1 MVAFSFAFNMVMI
14 YNHFNGEGMDKLIGL
29 TNEEVNKKKEEGKV
43 NSSIKNPSK
52 SYLEIITSN
61 LFTYFNLIFF
71 LIAIILILV
80 KLYKALTFLPLII
93 LNILIG
99 IIQEIKSKRVLDKL
113 TLMAEPKALV
123 VRNGNEEKIN
133 VCDLVEGDLVI
144 FSAGNQICADGRV
157 VLGQALVNES
167 LLTGESDEIKK
178 EVDSILLSGSYI
190 VSGKVYVKLTN
201 VGSDSYINKLTL
213 EAKENKTRETSEIIK
228 SLNRLVKAIGII
240 IIPFALGLFCEA
252 YFINGATIKNAVDST
267 VAAILMMIPEGLF
280 LLASVSLAISAV
292 RLAKNNVLTHD
303 MKSIESLAR
312 INTLCIDKTGTIT
325 DNNME
330 VIDYLS
336 IDCKISKEE
345 IFQALVDFSYA
356 QDFDNITMRAIKDKF
371 KGDVRDKFIS
381 KSAFSSQFKYSAVN
395 FESFS
400 YVLGAPDFII
410 KENYLEYKDLIDSY
424 QNEGYRVL
432 ALCRSVNMIDGKE
445 ITTRLTPMGLVVLDN
460 PIRLNAVETFKYFS
474 SYNVDIKVISG
485 DNPKTVSMVASK
497 ALIKGAENYID
508 TSKLSDNELMESVEK
523 YNVFGRVTPH
533 QKQVIIRALKNKK
546 NKVAMV
552 GDGVN
557 DILALKE
564 ADCSIALASGADA
577 AMQVSQV
584 VLLDSNFSHMPQV
597 VLEGRR
603 VVNNLETSG
612 ALFLSKNVYAIILT
626 LIFLLCL
633 RQFPVKTTQVGL
645 VNMFTIGFPAFLL
658 SQSPNKKLIRG
669 NFIKNILKYAIPAGL
684 TNAIMV
690 TLMYFIGLAF
700 NLSYDEIS
708 TASILIMASIGI
720 LILINVSRP
729 FNKYKVVVVV
739 LSIFGLILNVL
750 LAFFTPFFNYYYDF
764 KNLSA
769 AGWIIFVI
777 LLIISYGMYLLIDFL
792 ISKYNGRIKLID
804 KIIGE

>member
-1 MVAFSFAFNMVMI
+1 MI
-14 YNHFNGEGMDKLIGL
+14 YNYFNGDNMDKLVGL

-43 NSSIKNPSK
+43 NNSVKNPSK

-93 LNILIG
+93 FNILIG
-99 IIQEIKSKRVLDKL
+99 IIQELKSKRVLDRL
-113 TLMAEPKALV
+113 TLIAEPKALV
-123 VRNGNEEKIN
+123 IRDGNEEKIN

-144 FSAGNQICADGRV
+144 FSAGNQICADGCV
-157 VLGQALVNES
+157 VLGSALVNES

-178 EVDSILLSGSYI
+178 EINSKLLSGSYV
-190 VSGKVYVKLTN
+190 VSGKVYAVLTN
-201 VGSDSYINKLTL
+201 VGNDSYINKLTL
-213 EAKENKTRETSEIIK
+213 EAKRNKVRETSEIIK
-228 SLNRLVKAIGII
+228 SLNRLVKAIGLI
-240 IIPFALGLFCEA
+240 IIPFAIGLFCEA
-252 YFINGATIKNAVDST
+252 YFLNDATAKDAVDST

-280 LLASVSLAISAV
+280 LLASVSLAISAA
-292 RLAKNNVLTHD
+292 RLANNNILTHD

-330 VIDYLS
+330 VVDYLS
-336 IDCKISKEE
+336 INSSLSKEE
-345 IFQALVDFSYA
+345 VFQALVDFSYA
-356 QDFDNITMRAIKDKF
+356 QDIDNVTMKAVKDKF
-371 KGDVRDKFIS
+371 KGDIRDRFIS
-381 KSAFSSQFKYSAVN
+381 KVAFSSQFKYSAVN
-395 FESFS
+395 FENFS

-410 KENYLEYKDLIDSY
+410 TKNYDDYKELIDFY
-424 QNEGYRVL
+424 QNDGLRVL
-432 ALCRSVNMIDGKE
+432 ALCKSENLIDGSE
-445 ITTRLTPMGLVVLDN
+445 ITAKLIPMGLVVLDN
-460 PIRLNAVETFKYFS
+460 PIRSNAVDTFKYFS

-485 DNPKTVSMVASK
+485 DNPKTVSMVAEK
-497 ALIKGAENYID
+497 AQIFGAKNYID
-508 TSKLSDNELMESVEK
+508 TSKLTDEELIDVVDE

-533 QKQVIIRALKNKK
+533 QKQIIIKALKNKK

-564 ADCSIALASGADA
+564 ADCSIALASGADS
-577 AMQVSQV
+577 AMKVSQV
-584 VLLDSNFSHMPQV
+584 VLLDSDFSHMPQV

-603 VVNNLETSG
+603 VVNNLQTSG

-658 SQSPNKKLIRG
+658 SQSPNKNLIKG
-669 NFIKNILKYAIPAGL
+669 NFIKNILKYAIPGGL

-690 TLMYFIGLAF
+690 TLMYFIGSYF
-700 NLSYDEIS
+700 NLSQNEIS
-708 TASILIMASIGI
+708 TSSILIMAFVGI

-729 FNKYKVVVVV
+729 FNNYKIKVVSV
-739 LSIFGLILNVL
+739 SIIGLLLNAL
-750 LAFFTPFFNYYYDF
+750 LAFFVPFFSYYYDF
-764 KNLSA
+764 TNLSST
-769 AGWIIFVI
+769 GWIIFVI
-777 LLIISYGMYLLIDFL
+777 LLAVSSIMYLLISFL
-792 ISKYNGRIKLID
+792 ISKCNHKSKLID
-804 KIIGE
+804 KIVGE

>member
-1 MVAFSFAFNMVMI
+1 MMI
-14 YNHFNGEGMDKLIGL
+14 CLFFIYDNYFNGDNMDKLVGL

-43 NSSIKNPSK
+43 NNSVKNPSK

-93 LNILIG
+93 FNILIG
-99 IIQEIKSKRVLDKL
+99 IIQELKSKRVLDRL
-113 TLMAEPKALV
+113 TLIAEPKALV
-123 VRNGNEEKIN
+123 IRDGNEEKIN

-144 FSAGNQICADGRV
+144 FSAGNQICADGCV
-157 VLGQALVNES
+157 VLGSALVNES

-178 EVDSILLSGSYI
+178 EINSKLLSGSYV
-190 VSGKVYVKLTN
+190 VSGKVYAVLTN
-201 VGSDSYINKLTL
+201 VGNDSYINKLTL
-213 EAKENKTRETSEIIK
+213 EAKRNKVRETSEIIK
-228 SLNRLVKAIGII
+228 SLNRLVKAIGLI
-240 IIPFALGLFCEA
+240 IIPFAIGLFCEA
-252 YFINGATIKNAVDST
+252 YFLNDATARDAVDST

-280 LLASVSLAISAV
+280 LLASVSLAISAA
-292 RLAKNNVLTHD
+292 RLANNNILTHD

-330 VIDYLS
+330 VVDYLS
-336 IDCKISKEE
+336 INSSLSKEE
-345 IFQALVDFSYA
+345 VFQALVDFSYA
-356 QDFDNITMRAIKDKF
+356 QDIDNVTMKAVKDKF
-371 KGDVRDKFIS
+371 KGDIRDRFIS
-381 KSAFSSQFKYSAVN
+381 KVAFSSQFKYSAVN
-395 FESFS
+395 FENFS

-410 KENYLEYKDLIDSY
+410 TKNYDDYKELIDFY
-424 QNEGYRVL
+424 QNDGLRVL
-432 ALCRSVNMIDGKE
+432 ALCKSENLIDGSE
-445 ITTRLTPMGLVVLDN
+445 ITAKLIPMGLVVLDN
-460 PIRLNAVETFKYFS
+460 PIRSNAVDTFKYFS

-485 DNPKTVSMVASK
+485 DNPKTVSMVAEK
-497 ALIKGAENYID
+497 AQIFGAKNYID
-508 TSKLSDNELMESVEK
+508 TSKLTDEELIDVVDE

-533 QKQVIIRALKNKK
+533 QKQIIIKALKNKK

-564 ADCSIALASGADA
+564 ADCSIALASGADS
-577 AMQVSQV
+577 AMKVSQV
-584 VLLDSNFSHMPQV
+584 VLLDSDFSHMPQV

-603 VVNNLETSG
+603 VVNNLQTSG

-658 SQSPNKKLIRG
+658 SQSPNKNLIKG
-669 NFIKNILKYAIPAGL
+669 NFIKNILKYAIPGGL

-690 TLMYFIGLAF
+690 TLMYFIGSYF
-700 NLSYDEIS
+700 NLSQNEIS
-708 TASILIMASIGI
+708 TSSILIMAFVGI

-729 FNKYKVVVVV
+729 FNNYKIKVVSV
-739 LSIFGLILNVL
+739 SIIGLLLNAL
-750 LAFFTPFFNYYYDF
+750 LAFFVPFFSYYYDF
-764 KNLSA
+764 TNLSST
-769 AGWIIFVI
+769 GWIIFVI
-777 LLIISYGMYLLIDFL
+777 LLAVSSIMYLLISFL
-792 ISKYNGRIKLID
+792 ISKCNHKSKLID
-804 KIIGE
+804 KIVGE